1 MLFCRIRQRLG
12 EKKGAVA
19 VLMAL
24 ALTTLLGV
32 TALVV
37 DVGMVYLHN
46 LKVSNAVDAAALAG
60 IQALPANPDLAYQ
73 LAESFALKNGVAP
86 EDVNIQITADQRG
99 INVQARKTVD
109 YFFAQIL
116 GFSSINVGQSAGAKV
131 ENLSAVVG
139 AVPLCI
145 ENQELIY
152 NEAYLLKS
160 GAGGKPD
167 EAQHSGWFGA
177 LSLGG
182 HGAKAYENNLK
193 FGYQAELKVGDL
205 WEIESG
211 NMSGP
216 TTRGIEYRLAQCKH
230 TPACTSESFVRNC
243 PCLVMVPVVQLCGK
257 EIVKVQGFA
266 LFFLESVEGQGRDNN
281 VWGKFLRLHLPGE
294 ITAEEAGDYGVYSS
308 HLTY

>member
-1 MLFCRIRQRLG
+1 MLFSRIRQRLC

-19 VLMAL
+19 VMMAL
-24 ALTTLLGV
+24 ALTALLGV

-37 DVGMVYLHN
+37 DVGMVYLHK

-60 IQALPANPDLAYQ
+60 IQALPADPDLAYQ
-73 LAESFALKNGVAP
+73 LAASFALKNGVAP
-86 EDVNIQITADQRG
+86 EDVNIQITTDQRG

-109 YFFAQIL
+109 YFFARVL
-116 GFSSINVGQSAGAKV
+116 GFSSTNVGQSAGAKV

-139 AVPLCI
+139 AVPFCI
-145 ENQELIY
+145 ESQELIY
-152 NEAYLLKS
+152 NEAYILKS
-160 GAGGKPD
+160 GVGERPGGAK
-167 EAQHSGWFGA
+167 HSGWFGA

-182 HGAKAYENNLK
+182 QGARAYENNLK

-205 WEIESG
+205 LEIESG

-216 TTRGIEYRLAQCKH
+216 TTRGIEYRLAQCQH
-230 TPACTSESFVRNC
+230 TLTCTGESFVRSC
-243 PCLVMVPVVQLCGK
+243 PRLLMVPVVQLCGK

-266 LFFLESVEGQGRDNN
+266 LFFLESVEGQGRENN
-281 VWGKFLRLHLPGE
+281 VWGRFLRLHLPGE
-294 ITAEEAGDYGVYSS
+294 MTAEEAGDYGLYSS